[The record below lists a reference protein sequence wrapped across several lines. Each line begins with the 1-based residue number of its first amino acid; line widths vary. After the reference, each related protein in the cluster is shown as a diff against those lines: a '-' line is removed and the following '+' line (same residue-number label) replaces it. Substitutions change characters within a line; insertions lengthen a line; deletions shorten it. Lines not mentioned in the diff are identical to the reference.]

1 MKIEAI
7 VYSSMTGYTA
17 QYAQMISEKT
27 GIPAYALDDAG
38 KLADKTK
45 VLYMS
50 WLMAGTLVDYKNAA
64 EKFDVSAVCSV
75 GQNATEEQIVATRKS
90 SKIPETV
97 KFFALQGGYNPGK
110 LKGMYKFMMK
120 IVTKVLIKKISS
132 LPDQGEAEEKLIEV
146 LRNGGSFVKEE
157 NIAGVAAYLEAR

>member
-50 WLMAGTLVDYKNAA
+50 WLMAGTLVNYKKAA

-75 GQNATEEQIVATRKS
+75 GLNATEEQIVATRKS